1 MFITWYGQSA
11 LKIQTK
17 SADGKTVILAI
28 DPQSLPEAGLKNPFF
43 KTDIIIST
51 KQSKQKVALRPAEE
65 KIFFIDKP
73 GEYEVKGI
81 FISGVAFSE
90 ELTIYRINSEDMIFV
105 HLGQLSKLLSDEQLE
120 KLNGVDILTVP
131 VGGKTVLA
139 AEKAS
144 KIISEIEPRLVVPI
158 YYKIP
163 GLKIKLDPLSK
174 FLKEMGSEAKKGID
188 KLRIIKK
195 ELPSEGTEIMILKNV

>member
-195 ELPSEGTEIMILKNV
+195 ELPSEGTGIMILKNV